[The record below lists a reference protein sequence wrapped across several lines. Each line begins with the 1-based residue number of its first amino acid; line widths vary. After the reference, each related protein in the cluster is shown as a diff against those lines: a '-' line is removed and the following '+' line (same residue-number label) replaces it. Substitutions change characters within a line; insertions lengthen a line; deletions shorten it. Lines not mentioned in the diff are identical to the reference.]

1 MDVLLERID
10 KTADEIIERN
20 LIMDMSEQKII
31 ESIYEEDI
39 FVYTMTSACPTNF
52 LTCC

>member
-1 MDVLLERID
+1 MSELLERIN
-10 KTADEIIERN
+10 KTADEIIDQN

-31 ESIYEEDI
+31 ESISEDEI
-39 FVYTMTSACPTNF
+39 FVYTFTRACPTSF

>member
-1 MDVLLERID
+1 MNTLLERIN
-10 KTADEIIERN
+10 KTADEIIEQN

-31 ESIYEEDI
+31 KSISEDEI
-39 FVYTMTSACPTNF
+39 FVYTMTSACPTSF